1 MANGLRNSIENM
13 YKRMIWYSI
22 GTALIT
28 IITGIVLLLVP
39 ELSGKVLGIIVGIIF
54 LIEGINSIYKYFHRE
69 GAKLYNLNLVFG
81 VIYAVLGVVIILVPS
96 SVVEFITI
104 CLGIYMIVNGAS
116 KVNYAL
122 WLKRGNEDSWL
133 ITLATGI
140 LVAIAGVLVIF
151 NPFASLTLTK
161 LAGAFLIITGI
172 LDFMDTILFKNRSKE
187 IMEIFW

>member
-39 ELSGKVLGIIVGIIF
+39 ELNGKVLGIIVGIIF

-96 SVVEFITI
+96 SVVEFITV

-140 LVAIAGVLVIF
+140 LVAIVGVLVIF

>member
-1 MANGLRNSIENM
+1 MASSFKNSIENM
-13 YKRMIWYSI
+13 YKRMIIYSI
-22 GTALIT
+22 LTSILTVAAGV
-28 IITGIVLLLVP
+28 VLLLVP
-39 ELSGKVLGIIVGIIF
+39 ELTNKVVGIIAGVIF

-69 GAKLYNLNLVFG
+69 GVKLYNLNLVFG
-81 VIYAVLGVVIILVPS
+81 VLYSILGVVIIIYPFT
-96 SVVEFITI
+96 VVEFVTV
-104 CLGIYMIVNGAS
+104 CLGLYMIINGAS

-140 LVAIAGVLVIF
+140 LVAIVGVLVIF

>member
-28 IITGIVLLLVP
+28 IVTGIVLLLVP

-140 LVAIAGVLVIF
+140 LVAIVGVLVIF

>member
-54 LIEGINSIYKYFHRE
+54 LIEGINSIYKYFHRD

-140 LVAIAGVLVIF
+140 LVAIVGVLVIF

>member
-1 MANGLRNSIENM
+1 MANGLRNSIENI

-96 SVVEFITI
+96 SVVEFITV

-140 LVAIAGVLVIF
+140 LVAIVGILVIF

>member
-96 SVVEFITI
+96 SVVEFITV

-140 LVAIAGVLVIF
+140 LVAIVGVLVIF

-161 LAGAFLIITGI
+161 LAGAFLIITGR

>member
-1 MANGLRNSIENM
+1 MASSFKNSIENM
-13 YKRMIWYSI
+13 YKRMIIYSI
-22 GTALIT
+22 LTSILTVAAGV
-28 IITGIVLLLVP
+28 VLLLVP
-39 ELSGKVLGIIVGIIF
+39 ELTNKVVGIIAGVIF

-69 GAKLYNLNLVFG
+69 VAKLYNLNLVFG
-81 VIYAVLGVVIILVPS
+81 VLYSILGVVIIIYPFT
-96 SVVEFITI
+96 VVEFVTV
-104 CLGIYMIVNGAS
+104 CLGLYMIINGAS

-140 LVAIAGVLVIF
+140 LVAIVGVLVIF

>member
-1 MANGLRNSIENM
+1 MANGLKNSIENM

-28 IITGIVLLLVP
+28 VITGIILLLVP
-39 ELSGKVLGIIVGIIF
+39 ELSGKVLGMMVGIIF

-140 LVAIAGVLVIF
+140 LVAIVGVLVIF